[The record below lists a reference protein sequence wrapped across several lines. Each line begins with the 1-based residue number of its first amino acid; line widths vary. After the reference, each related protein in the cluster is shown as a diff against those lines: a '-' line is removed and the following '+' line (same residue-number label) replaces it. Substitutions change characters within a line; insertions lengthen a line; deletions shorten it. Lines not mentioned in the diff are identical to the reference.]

1 MAQNQNLA
9 KHVTLAGDLS
19 VELVDFGEIQA
30 RDSGEIQA
38 RDFGEIQLLD
48 FLGDPRKS
56 KDFQAEILLYMS
68 RGWRRGI
75 TRRSP

>member
-30 RDSGEIQA
+30 RDSGEIQ
-38 RDFGEIQLLD
+38 LLD
-48 FLGDPRKS
+48 FFGDPRKS

>member
-19 VELVDFGEIQA
+19 VELVDF
-30 RDSGEIQA
+30 GEIQA

-56 KDFQAEILLYMS
+56 KDFQAEILL
-68 RGWRRGI
+68 
-75 TRRSP
+75 

>member
-19 VELVDFGEIQA
+19 VELVDF
-30 RDSGEIQA
+30 GEIQA

-68 RGWRRGI
+68 RG
-75 TRRSP
+75 